1 MSQKE
6 DVATNN
12 EEAKVRCIH
21 WAKNLRRT
29 LHADLYE
36 NFFFRNAPCMQIHM
50 KKFLPNAPC
59 MQIHMK
65 KFYGTHLACR
75 FI

>member
-36 NFFFRNAPCMQIHM
+36 KLFADIPNTRFHDSGLRARGRAGAP
-50 KKFLPNAPC
+50 AS
-59 MQIHMK
+59 
-65 KFYGTHLACR
+65 AS
-75 FI
+75 